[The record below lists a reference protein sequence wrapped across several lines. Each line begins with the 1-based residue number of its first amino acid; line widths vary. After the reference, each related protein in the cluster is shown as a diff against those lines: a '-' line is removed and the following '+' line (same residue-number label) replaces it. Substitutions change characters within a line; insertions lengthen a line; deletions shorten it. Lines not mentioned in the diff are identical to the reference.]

1 MVASCVDE
9 EAPLLQAGSTDTGS
23 CPRNSARDHSSQS
36 IMRVAAGMTIALVSV
51 VVVVVA
57 TLRNPKSTWAPL
69 VGGVGGDVANGISD
83 GGSAY
88 KRVKAAVGAT
98 ESRFSGGSAPRS
110 QRQLDP
116 SPEDLKPFV
125 GMGGMFVYDEW
136 SQGLVEENQDDRPLL
151 QNLDN
156 YGAAVDW
163 STIRSA
169 LNTGLGAVG
178 RRKLFLFIRHGKA
191 MHNEWGM
198 IQHHTHLIDDIPCDY
213 KSHGDLVDPDLTK
226 QGSEDQEKYV
236 HDVFAEG
243 LNDAIGNRAK
253 VFSSPLS
260 RCMESSL
267 IMMTNQSGLSLA
279 DDKVTVS
286 ELLRERIDSRVPF
299 EVRRPVSFRPW
310 DDTAKRGHSSAKTVN
325 ESQAGTSTAVGG
337 TPVVKSEH
345 SNLCILPSQGLTGH
359 RGKCCVTTGLVERF
373 GKHNLFD
380 INVAGPSHL
389 NAEATEQ
396 KALILESGQEK
407 PQPHA
412 SCGLREVATHGW
424 EQCTGPEMLGL
435 LAQNDLAMA
444 GHEEQEEALVERVR
458 TWFGSVFDEVDEKVV
473 IAVTHSDWIKLALR
487 DLDFRKPW
495 VVPRNSEIFPIIVE
509 DVRATIPGWV
519 PKRDEVHVRP
529 KVDASASEAAAEQ
542 AIAKADT
549 AARIAAEEAVA
560 AEVAEAE
567 RIVMKEQAEKAARAA
582 KEAEEAAVRAVA
594 MVQGSSNSSVAL
606 ENTTAFAEAK
616 EVVEESIDKVMDDF
630 PERAVSPPPSP
641 SPGEGDQGGTKGFTN
656 GTAL

>member
-9 EAPLLQAGSTDTGS
+9 EAPLLQASGTDAES
-23 CPRNSARDHSSQS
+23 CPRNSARERSSRS

-57 TLRNPKSTWAPL
+57 TLRNPKSTWAPPADD
-69 VGGVGGDVANGISD
+69 VEGDVAYGVSD

-88 KRVKAAVGAT
+88 KRATAAVGAT
-98 ESRFSGGSAPRS
+98 ESGVSGGSAPPP
-110 QRQLDP
+110 QQQLGP
-116 SPEDLKPFV
+116 SPEDPKPFI

-163 STIRSA
+163 SSIRSA
-169 LNTGLGAVG
+169 LETGLGAVG

-198 IQHHTHLIDDIPCDY
+198 IQHHTRVIDDIPCDY
-213 KSHGDLVDPDLTK
+213 KSPGDLVDPDLTE
-226 QGSEDQEKYV
+226 QGREDQDKYV

-243 LNDAIGNRAK
+243 LNDVIGNRAK

-279 DDKVTVS
+279 NNKVTVS

-299 EVRRPVSFRPW
+299 EVRRPVSFTPW
-310 DDTAKRGHSSAKTVN
+310 NDPAMHGHSSAKTVN
-325 ESQAGTSTAVGG
+325 ESRAGTSTADGG
-337 TPVVKSEH
+337 IPAVKSEG
-345 SNLCILPSQGLTGH
+345 SDLCILPSNGLTGH
-359 RGKCCVTTGLVERF
+359 HGKCCVTTGLVERF
-373 GKHNLFD
+373 GKFNLFD
-380 INVAGPSHL
+380 INVAAPSYL
-389 NAEATEQ
+389 NAEATQQ
-396 KALILESGQEK
+396 KALIPGTGLEK
-407 PQPHA
+407 PQRHA
-412 SCGLREVATHGW
+412 SCGLMEVATHGW

-487 DLDFRKPW
+487 ELDFRKPW

-519 PKRDEVHVRP
+519 SKRDEVPDQP

-542 AIAKADT
+542 AIAKADS
-549 AARIAAEEAVA
+549 AARIAAEAAVA

-567 RIVMKEQAEKAARAA
+567 RIVMKEQAEIAASAA

-594 MVQGSSNSSVAL
+594 IVQGTASSAVAS
-606 ENTTAFAEAK
+606 ENTTAIAEAK
-616 EVVEESIDKVMDDF
+616 EVVEESIDKAVDEF

-641 SPGEGDQGGTKGFTN
+641 PPGKGDQGRMKGMTN